1 MTKLLKNIYVWCIK
15 LLYLRL
21 FSGFYLSFWSYGEKT
36 VVFAGMYLKLWCRN
50 KSMLTID
57 GNSLDL
63 CLFTILL
70 AEEKIC
76 SDGTD
81 DSEMCIYVLNNKDKW
96 GNSFLWSFHHCI
108 TLHLIFWSWLSCTVL
123 FW

>member
-1 MTKLLKNIYVWCIK
+1 MNDKINKKYLCMMYK

-50 KSMLTID
+50 TSMLTLD

-63 CLFTILL
+63 CLVTILL
-70 AEEKIC
+70 AKEKIH

-81 DSEMCIYVLNNKDKW
+81 IAGMYIRAGHSKLFFK
-96 GNSFLWSFHHCI
+96 
-108 TLHLIFWSWLSCTVL
+108 FW
-123 FW
+123 